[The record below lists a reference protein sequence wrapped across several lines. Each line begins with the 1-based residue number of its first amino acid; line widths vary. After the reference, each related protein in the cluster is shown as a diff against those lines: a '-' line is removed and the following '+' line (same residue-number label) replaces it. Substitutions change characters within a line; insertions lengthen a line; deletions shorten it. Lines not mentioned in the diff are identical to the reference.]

1 MPGNLPARKRY
12 TWNTDSAAY
21 YSSDGKLRAGS
32 GVGQEFGPPWVA
44 GDVVGCGIKFD
55 KMKHDGLGRT
65 RVQVFFTRN
74 GHKLGTVL
82 ANLPADGLRPAIGMC
97 AESPEGAEVRLCL
110 NAIWEKSD
118 VILMSIDNWEEEWAR
133 RHDIRLNGQLLEYTG
148 RGKNITD
155 VGLAQARHPL
165 NTTNHYFEIEI
176 IDPGENCYI
185 AIGLARKDY
194 PKHRHPGWNKGSI
207 GYHADDGKIFIGSGV
222 GEPFGPRCHKG
233 ETMGC
238 GILFPRDYSAQA
250 DCGPT
255 RVCDL
260 CEDLLTKAG
269 EDEDNCHSSESE
281 DEEWWERP
289 YAESGTRVQVF
300 FTRNGKTIGQREIRI
315 AKGGF
320 YPTIGMLSSNEKKSS
335 QKPWLIVYARK
346 PLFKTLRTGLVMDVL
361 KEIMKYYKAEKVI
374 DTLFDYRLFYM
385 QRLYRS
391 LYMQCDYRSCY
402 MQRLYRSFYMQCD
415 YRSFYMQCD
424 YRSFYMQCDYRSFH
438 MQRLYRNAGKDAAVP
453 VAAITA
459 TSLPVT
465 MTVCGASDSVNVGTS
480 DAGIVKVP
488 AALPSSASRSRKK
501 LALMGDDSRP
511 VSMADGMLGDGDS
524 KAYQAVIELQP

>member
-1 MPGNLPARKRY
+1 MHVVMAEWENQILAVHMLENRHANAWVDRHAVARRDAIQRRVQCEHITVDGELLSYTPTDECEGEPGIFIVPLLLKPEHCYFEVVILDPGESGYITVGLMPGNLPARKQY
-12 TWNTDSAAY
+12 TWNTDSVAY

-207 GYHADDGKIFIGSGV
+207 GYHADDGKIFLGSGV

-320 YPTIGMLSSNEKKSS
+320 YPTIGMLSSNEKVRVD
-335 QKPWLIVYARK
+335 LR
-346 PLFKTLRTGLVMDVL
+346 PLTG
-361 KEIMKYYKAEKVI
+361 
-374 DTLFDYRLFYM
+374 
-385 QRLYRS
+385 
-391 LYMQCDYRSCY
+391 
-402 MQRLYRSFYMQCD
+402 
-415 YRSFYMQCD
+415 
-424 YRSFYMQCDYRSFH
+424 
-438 MQRLYRNAGKDAAVP
+438 
-453 VAAITA
+453 
-459 TSLPVT
+459 
-465 MTVCGASDSVNVGTS
+465 
-480 DAGIVKVP
+480 
-488 AALPSSASRSRKK
+488 
-501 LALMGDDSRP
+501 
-511 VSMADGMLGDGDS
+511 
-524 KAYQAVIELQP
+524 